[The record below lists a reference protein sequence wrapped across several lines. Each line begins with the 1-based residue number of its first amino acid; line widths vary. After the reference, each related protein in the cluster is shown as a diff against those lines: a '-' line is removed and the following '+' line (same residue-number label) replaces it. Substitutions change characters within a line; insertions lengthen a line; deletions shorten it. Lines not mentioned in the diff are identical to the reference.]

1 MDKKLQKI
9 LKTNSSAYQKLLR
22 GAPLDQN
29 TSLMN
34 NFYEDLYEY
43 CMDSGDMPYGVA
55 KARTGDPYEWMENQ
69 LEKDGVFGESL
80 DDARMEDSLKVVR
93 RSFYGLEDAND
104 YGLGNLV
111 SNVRDDKEL
120 RKFAKASVALTK
132 KLEKHLH
139 KNYPDWEKRD
149 G

>member
-1 MDKKLQKI
+1 MG
-9 LKTNSSAYQKLLR
+9 N
-22 GAPLDQN
+22 
-29 TSLMN
+29 
-34 NFYEDLYEY
+34 
-43 CMDSGDMPYGVA
+43 
-55 KARTGDPYEWMENQ
+55 
-69 LEKDGVFGESL
+69 L
-80 DDARMEDSLKVVR
+80 DDARIEDGLRVVR

-104 YGLGNLV
+104 YGLGILV

-139 KNYPDWEKRD
+139 KNYPDWEKRN